1 VVFRAI
7 QELSLTLLI
16 FLRVPFA
23 ISAAWPALL
32 LGGVRGHAA
41 RVGFAALFLVTMRNG
56 VALLAVDA
64 PV

>member
-32 LGGVRGHAA
+32 LGGVRGLAA

-56 VALLAVDA
+56 IALLAVDA